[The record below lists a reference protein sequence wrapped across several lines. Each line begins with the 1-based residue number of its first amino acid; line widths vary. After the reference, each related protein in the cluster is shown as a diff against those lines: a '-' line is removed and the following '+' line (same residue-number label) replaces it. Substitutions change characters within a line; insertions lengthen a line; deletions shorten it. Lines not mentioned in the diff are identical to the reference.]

1 LEAWK
6 KQGLPHTDD
15 GSQRNSAAGYHPM
28 HDLCLVGVASLNDPT
43 RPGVELSVEKCRTA
57 GIKVIMI
64 TGDQA
69 PTAAAVAARVNILKN
84 PQTEFNYMVN
94 QLSMSKA
101 KAWKECTGIVV
112 HGDLL
117 AEKHL
122 NDSKLDDADPEKG
135 RYLLDWINKEEV
147 VFARTTPAQKLLI
160 VSACQ

>member
-1 LEAWK
+1 M
-6 KQGLPHTDD
+6 PHADNI
-15 GSQRNSAAGYHPM
+15 SQRNRAGGSFPM
-28 HDLCLVGVASLNDPT
+28 HDLCLVGLASLNDPP
-43 RPGVELSVEKCRTA
+43 RPGVELSVEKCRAA

-69 PTAAAVAARVNILKN
+69 PTAAAVAERVHILKN

-94 QLSMSKA
+94 QLSMSKV

-117 AEKHL
+117 AEKYL
-122 NDSKLDDADPEKG
+122 ADSKLDDDDPEKG

-147 VFARTTPAQKLLI
+147 IFARTTPAQKLLI

>member
-1 LEAWK
+1 
-6 KQGLPHTDD
+6 
-15 GSQRNSAAGYHPM
+15 
-28 HDLCLVGVASLNDPT
+28 
-43 RPGVELSVEKCRTA
+43 
-57 GIKVIMI
+57 
-64 TGDQA
+64 
-69 PTAAAVAARVNILKN
+69 
-84 PQTEFNYMVN
+84 MVD

-135 RYLLDWINKEEV
+135 RYLLDWINKEDV
-147 VFARTTPAQKLLI
+147 IFARTTPAQKLLI

>member
-1 LEAWK
+1 
-6 KQGLPHTDD
+6 
-15 GSQRNSAAGYHPM
+15 
-28 HDLCLVGVASLNDPT
+28 
-43 RPGVELSVEKCRTA
+43 
-57 GIKVIMI
+57 MI